1 MKTLLKFIRK
11 SFLNIRLG
19 ISRFAVFVLF
29 VLLAANFSLNAQ
41 SYSFVRGS
49 FNAAGGMMQNSL
61 YSSQIAV
68 GEADQGS
75 ASTSAYTAY
84 FGFLYPILD
93 QRPPLITSIDD
104 VPNDQGLQVQIVWNK
119 CAFDDV
125 YSQDSFY
132 SIWRQDEDF
141 DLILNDINEI
151 NQDLPD
157 NVFTNPNEIIQ
168 LNEFQQENIYWLAD
182 DLLWTFLDTIPAL
195 QYDEYSYIAPTL
207 IDSNSTA
214 VNNSTFKVVFHDEF
228 EYYES
233 VAASGYSVD
242 NIPPDPTEN
251 LVITLNESTHN
262 TILTLS
268 WDEVNTGTYAGNS
281 YEEIGGI
288 WYRIYASDF
297 PNFECN
303 ESNLLATVTD
313 TFYEFDVS
321 NNSQHYFKIIVCDEP

>member
-93 QRPPLITSIDD
+93 QRPPVITSIDD

-233 VAASGYSVD
+233 VAAAGYSVD
-242 NIPPDPTEN
+242 NIPPDPTESVRISLN
-251 LVITLNESTHN
+251 AGTITLD
-262 TILTLS
+262 
-268 WDEVNTGTYAGNS
+268 WDEVTTGTFAGNQ
-281 YEEIGGI
+281 YEELGGV
-288 WYRIYASDF
+288 WYKVFAGDEPDF
-297 PNFECN
+297 DCDEAHLLAIVSEHEFSLSMN
-303 ESNLLATVTD
+303 ESKK
-313 TFYEFDVS
+313 F
-321 NNSQHYFKIIVCDEP
+321 FKIVVVDEQE